1 MVIFVKS
8 NIFGLGQTMGG
19 AFITGSAFNKD
30 NTVLQTGNVNN
41 LLFVHDVVT
50 RCWLNIVIRF

>member
-50 RCWLNIVIRF
+50 RC